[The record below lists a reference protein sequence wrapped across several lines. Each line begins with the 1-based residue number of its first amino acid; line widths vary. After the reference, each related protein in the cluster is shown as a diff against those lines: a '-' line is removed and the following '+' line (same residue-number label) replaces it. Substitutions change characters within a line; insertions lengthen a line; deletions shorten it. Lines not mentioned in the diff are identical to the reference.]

1 MLRKFFARA
10 SLSPRISLLLAGFVS
25 LGVWPVTE
33 AAATTRLDVK
43 SPSVVVLSWDQGKIL
58 YERNADEVRPIAS
71 LSKMFAGLVIHDD
84 CKLDWNSL
92 HEMSPENRDAARG
105 GDFSKLKTGW
115 KFTVEDLMHAALM
128 RSDNRAFPALA
139 EACGMTPAQLG
150 ERMTSRARELGL
162 AKTIFSEPTG
172 LSPNNVSTA
181 HEVALMLQEV
191 TKRPRLQAIMA
202 KRSYWMTAHLP
213 GGKRTQRYEIRNTD
227 RLLQSRDFSVIGGKT
242 GFTNLARYCLAIA
255 VRTVEHGDLGM
266 VLMGAEGKL
275 TRFADVRRIYQ
286 WLKKNSTVAALDQ
299 NNMDNQSNKSKQSKQ
314 FNDASKSEAPLKDAS
329 F

>member
-1 MLRKFFARA
+1 MLCKFFAAALHSLTIPALLVGLA
-10 SLSPRISLLLAGFVS
+10 SAVAFPFSSAFGASRP
-25 LGVWPVTE
+25 
-33 AAATTRLDVK
+33 DVK

-71 LSKMFAGLVIHDD
+71 LSKMFASFVIDD
-84 CKLDWNSL
+84 ECKIDWNSL
-92 HEMSPENRDAARG
+92 HEMSPENREAARG
-105 GDFSKLKTGW
+105 GDSSKLKTGW
-115 KFTVEDLMHAALM
+115 KFSVEDLMHAALM

-139 EACGMTPAQLG
+139 EACGMTPLQLG

-162 AKTIFSEPTG
+162 AKTVFAEPTG

-213 GGKRTQRYEIRNTD
+213 GGKRIQRYEIRNTD
-227 RLLQSRDFSVIGGKT
+227 RLLQSKDFSVIGGKT
-242 GFTNLARYCLAIA
+242 GFTNLARYCLAVA
-255 VRTVEHGDLGM
+255 LRTVEHGDLGM

-286 WLKKNSTVAALDQ
+286 WLKKNNTVAALNGIKQ
-299 NNMDNQSNKSKQSKQ
+299 PNQSRNS
-314 FNDASKSEAPLKDAS
+314 DAPLKDAS
-329 F
+329 L

>member
-1 MLRKFFARA
+1 MCKIFAA
-10 SLSPRISLLLAGFVS
+10 AAQAGRISALAAGVTTGLLMPISHAF
-25 LGVWPVTE
+25 
-33 AAATTRLDVK
+33 AASQPDIK

-71 LSKMFAGLVIHDD
+71 LSKMFASLVIDD
-84 CKLDWNSL
+84 ECKIDWNTL
-92 HEMSPENRDAARG
+92 HEMSPENREAARG
-105 GDFSKLKTGW
+105 GDSSKLKTGW
-115 KFTVEDLMHAALM
+115 KFSIEDLMHAALM

-139 EACGMTPAQLG
+139 EACGMTPVQLG

-162 AKTIFSEPTG
+162 AKTVFSEPTG
-172 LSPNNVSTA
+172 LSPSNVSTA

-255 VRTVEHGDLGM
+255 LRTAEHGDLGM

-286 WLKKNSTVAALDQ
+286 WLKKNNTVAAL
-299 NNMDNQSNKSKQSKQ
+299 NQIKQPNESRSS
-314 FNDASKSEAPLKDAS
+314 DAPLKDAS
-329 F
+329 L

>member
-1 MLRKFFARA
+1 MMCKTFALA
-10 SLSPRISLLLAGFVS
+10 YALLFPALFLAGNAS
-25 LGVWPVTE
+25 AVTRAE
-33 AAATTRLDVK
+33 AKSPSVK
-43 SPSVVVLSWDQGKIL
+43 SPSVVVLSWDHGKIL

-71 LSKMFAGLVIHDD
+71 LSKMFAGLVIHDE
-84 CKLDWNSL
+84 CKIDWDSL
-92 HEMSPENRDAARG
+92 HEMSPENRIAARG
-105 GDFSKLKTGW
+105 GDQSKLKTGW
-115 KFTVEDLMHAALM
+115 KFSVNDLMHAALM

-162 AKTIFSEPTG
+162 AKTIFAEPTG
-172 LSPNNVSTA
+172 LSAQNVSTA

-213 GGKRTQRYEIRNTD
+213 NGRTQRYEIRNTD
-227 RLLQSRDFSVIGGKT
+227 RLLQSREFSVIGGKT

-286 WLKKNSTVAALDQ
+286 WLKKNNTVAAL
-299 NNMDNQSNKSKQSKQ
+299 NQPRQGDESTNA
-314 FNDASKSEAPLKDAS
+314 NGGMRDASL
-329 F
+329 

>member
-1 MLRKFFARA
+1 MMCKIFASAPRSRHKASPAATFVACAMFLPQFF
-10 SLSPRISLLLAGFVS
+10 LAGNA
-25 LGVWPVTE
+25 L
-33 AAATTRLDVK
+33 AAVRPDVK
-43 SPSVVVLSWDQGKIL
+43 SPSVVVLSWDHGKIL

-71 LSKMFAGLVIHDD
+71 LSKMFAGLVIHDE
-84 CKLDWNSL
+84 CKIDWDIL
-92 HEMSPENRDAARG
+92 HEMSPENRIAARG
-105 GDFSKLKTGW
+105 GDQSRLKTGW
-115 KFTVEDLMHAALM
+115 KFSVTDLMHAALM

-139 EACGMTPAQLG
+139 EACGMTPVQLG

-162 AKTIFSEPTG
+162 ANTIFAEPTG
-172 LSPNNVSTA
+172 LSPQNVSTA

-213 GGKRTQRYEIRNTD
+213 NGRTQRYEIRNTD
-227 RLLQSRDFSVIGGKT
+227 RLLQSREFSVISGKT

-286 WLKKNSTVAALDQ
+286 WLKKNNTVAALNQ
-299 NNMDNQSNKSKQSKQ
+299 NRSEDATANSNSGMR
-314 FNDASKSEAPLKDAS
+314 DASL
-329 F
+329 

>member
-1 MLRKFFARA
+1 MLCKFFARA
-10 SLSPRISLLLAGFVS
+10 SLSPRISVLLAGFAS

-33 AAATTRLDVK
+33 AAASTRLDVK

-84 CKLDWNSL
+84 CKLDWNSQ

-213 GGKRTQRYEIRNTD
+213 DGKRTQRYEIRNTD

-255 VRTVEHGDLGM
+255 VRTVEYGDLGM

-299 NNMDNQSNKSKQSKQ
+299 NNMGNQASKSKQ

>member
-1 MLRKFFARA
+1 MLCKFFATA
-10 SLSPRISLLLAGFVS
+10 SHSVTIPALLVGLASAVALPFSPAFGASR
-25 LGVWPVTE
+25 P
-33 AAATTRLDVK
+33 DVK

-71 LSKMFAGLVIHDD
+71 LSKMFASFVIDD
-84 CKLDWNSL
+84 ECKIDWNSL
-92 HEMSPENRDAARG
+92 HEMSPENREAARG
-105 GDFSKLKTGW
+105 GDSSKLKTGW
-115 KFTVEDLMHAALM
+115 KFSVEDLMHAALM

-139 EACGMTPAQLG
+139 EACGMTPLQLG

-162 AKTIFSEPTG
+162 AKTVFSEPTG

-242 GFTNLARYCLAIA
+242 GFTNLARYCLAVA

-286 WLKKNSTVAALDQ
+286 WLKKNNTVAAL
-299 NNMDNQSNKSKQSKQ
+299 NQIKQPSQ
-314 FNDASKSEAPLKDAS
+314 SRSSDAPLKDAS
-329 F
+329 L